1 MDKIILYTEMWNI
14 CVKTPTSVHHS
25 NYSNNFYPQH
35 NVNDSNSN
43 NNLKLNGYLNQKI
56 ATKHIQQYS

>member
-1 MDKIILYTEMWNI
+1 MWNI